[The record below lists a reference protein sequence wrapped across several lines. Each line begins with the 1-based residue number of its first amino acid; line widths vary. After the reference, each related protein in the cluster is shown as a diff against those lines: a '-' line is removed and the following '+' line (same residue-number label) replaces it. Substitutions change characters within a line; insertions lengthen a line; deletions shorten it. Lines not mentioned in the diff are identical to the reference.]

1 MFNPVTLPEADTEAP
16 VIAPTA
22 DTMPELRRAPPDTLP
37 VAVTLA
43 APVMALLRICTVPII
58 PDPETDKPVP
68 VMVVPVMAPV
78 ADSAPVSAMLPA
90 CICPATERVPKVP
103 TCVMPV
109 WLAVR
114 MVPMRLAPLM
124 LRPATTSSG
133 TDRLLAVSVLVPMMR
148 LAPVRVPV

>member
-43 APVMALLRICTVPII
+43 APVMALLRICTVPMI
-58 PDPETDKPVP
+58 PVPDTDNPVP

-78 ADSAPVSAMLPA
+78 ADIEPASAMLPA
-90 CICPATERVPKVP
+90 CISPATERVPNVP
-103 TCVMPV
+103 TCVIPV

-133 TDRLLAVSVLVPMMR
+133 TERLFAVRVLVPTAR
-148 LAPVRVPV
+148 LPAVSAPV